1 MNIAF
6 IGYYAENATS
16 GVLTTGYSMAK
27 ALMALGHQVFFY
39 YPAEEERRD
48 TDEIGIISR
57 TFRRRRAFQLPAGM
71 RAHIRQ
77 NSDQIDIYHIH
88 SVFYPFNTLAALAIH
103 AAGLPYVHMPHG
115 GYNEN
120 ILARKR
126 LLKLAYRFFLED
138 RYVRQA
144 SSVFCIAEREIED
157 LRPFRYR
164 GKVKV
169 VHNLVDEVP
178 IPTKNGNASL
188 PARTILYLG
197 RYDMQHKGLDTL
209 LHIFKAINTL
219 DDTIHLRLHGE
230 GPDRQALEDLA
241 GQLELKNFSLQ
252 SSIYGE
258 AKYEALRD
266 ATAFVL
272 PSRWEAFGTAA
283 VEAAMMRLPV
293 MVTPGY
299 YMTPF
304 FFEHRLGI
312 VLEEDTSKAAAQV
325 VQFIHDEARL
335 QDIRSR
341 SREVILAHFSPPV
354 IGRLLVEGYQE
365 ALRT

>member
-27 ALMALGHQVFFY
+27 ALMTLGHQVFFY
-39 YPAEEERRD
+39 YPAEEVRCEK
-48 TDEIGIISR
+48 DEFGIISR
-57 TFRRRRAFQLPAGM
+57 TFLQRRSFQLPAGM
-71 RAHIRQ
+71 REHIRQ
-77 NSDQIDIYHIH
+77 NPDQIDVFHIH
-88 SVFYPFNTLAALAIH
+88 SVFYFFNTLSALAIH

-115 GYNEN
+115 GYNKN
-120 ILARKR
+120 ILARKP
-126 LLKLAYRFFLED
+126 LLKRAYRFFLED

-144 SSVFCIAEREIED
+144 SSVFCIAEREAED
-157 LRPFRYR
+157 LRTFRYR

-178 IPTKNGNASL
+178 IPTANADAAL
-188 PARTILYLG
+188 PPRTLLYLG
-197 RYDMQHKGLDTL
+197 RYDRQHKGLDTL
-209 LHIFKAINTL
+209 LHIFKAINAL
-219 DDTIHLRLHGE
+219 DDTIHLQLHGE

-241 GQLELKNFSLQ
+241 KQLELKNFSLQ
-252 SSIYGE
+252 GSIYGE
-258 AKYEALRD
+258 AKYQALRD
-266 ATAFVL
+266 ATVFAL

-293 MVTPGY
+293 VVTPGY

-304 FFEHRLGI
+304 FVKHDLGI
-312 VLEEDTSKAAAQV
+312 VLEDDTSRAAAQV
-325 VQFIHDEARL
+325 VQFMDDEARL

-341 SREVILAHFSPPV
+341 NRETILAHFSPPV
-354 IGRLLVEGYQE
+354 IGRLLIEGYQE
-365 ALRT
+365 ALSP